1 MEVGTGPD
9 VGSDTFM
16 NQTLPYSLELRF
28 VSLRGRLGVPLAI
41 VFGRCLHACMY
52 TS

>member
-28 VSLRGRLGVPLAI
+28 VSLRGRPGVPLAI